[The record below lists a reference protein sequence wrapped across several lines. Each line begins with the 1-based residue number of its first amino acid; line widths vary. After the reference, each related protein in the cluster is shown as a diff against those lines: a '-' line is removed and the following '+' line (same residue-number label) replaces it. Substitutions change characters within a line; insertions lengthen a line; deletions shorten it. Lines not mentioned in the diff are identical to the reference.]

1 MKMSTASSSQVTS
14 PDPPNKAII
23 DPFDAR
29 SLQVQPV
36 SYIDN
41 DPPTEFFCMLRSH
54 KEYLLFIPYLHRFD
68 FDLKSSYYYSKRL
81 LL

>member
-1 MKMSTASSSQVTS
+1 MKMTASSSSQAS
-14 PDPPNKAII
+14 PPDPPNKAII

-54 KEYLLFIPYLHRFD
+54 KNLTILFISVLLQRFEI
-68 FDLKSSYYYSKRL
+68 
-81 LL
+81 

>member
-1 MKMSTASSSQVTS
+1 MKMTASSSSQAS
-14 PDPPNKAII
+14 PPDPPNKAII

-41 DPPTEFFCMLRSH
+41 DPPTEFFCMLRFH
-54 KEYLLFIPYLHRFD
+54 INI
-68 FDLKSSYYYSKRL
+68 
-81 LL
+81 

>member
-1 MKMSTASSSQVTS
+1 MDSSMKMTASSSSQAS
-14 PDPPNKAII
+14 PPDPPNKAII

-54 KEYLLFIPYLHRFD
+54 IKIWPFVYFRTFAEI
-68 FDLKSSYYYSKRL
+68 LKSSQCSL
-81 LL
+81 L